1 MLSSVSS
8 KVEIAKFNHVQ
19 VKNSKVQN
27 EQAEAVAREF
37 TAGFYYKVLEQIHS
51 HQPKTSLSGEDG
63 NAMKIY
69 NQMLNMV
76 FAEQMANSSVGEK
89 LNHQIAA
96 KLYAKG
102 GQ

>member
-8 KVEIAKFNHVQ
+8 KIEITKFNHSATHTKDERQ
-19 VKNSKVQN
+19 

-37 TAGFYYKVLEQIHS
+37 TAGFYYKVLEQIHE
-51 HQPKTSLSGEDG
+51 HQPKTCLSNEDG

-76 FAEQMANSSVGEK
+76 FADQMANSSVGEK
-89 LNHQIAA
+89 LNHQVAA
-96 KLYAKG
+96 RLYANG
-102 GQ
+102 GR